1 VTRPAP
7 RRTRV
12 WLPRRQRKPLT
23 RRGIVVRSAVSFVLL
38 IGVWAVVA
46 ALLARSDVNSARDRL
61 LALKSQGGDPTSAA
75 AALDAAAKD
84 LRSARSTLRQP
95 GPALVAHVPVL
106 GRTWTAI
113 RAVDETALDVVQA
126 AREVLAEVRVAPL
139 VGNKRVDVAR
149 ITAVAASMRAAATR
163 TAAVPGRLEGL
174 NTGWTPP
181 GVSSNV
187 GKARAQLGGV
197 PAGLTRSADLLDA
210 LAGVLGARGDRRIL
224 VVLENNAE
232 LRGAGG
238 LVSVFAEATAH
249 DGVVTL
255 GEFRDVVDVAESAG
269 FVRKVPAP
277 PDYVAR
283 YGKFLANTTL
293 WRNAN
298 MSPDLP
304 TSSKVL
310 AELAALSLKRRPD
323 AVITLDVPAIARIL
337 GATGPA
343 PLPDGRTLT
352 RESAVE
358 ELLSKAYAGVPD
370 TRAGQDERRRRLRA
384 AADAVV
390 GRLFSGDAPAVSL
403 GVALG
408 EAAAGRHVAV
418 WSARPEEQRAID
430 AAGAS
435 GAVRDDTTDL
445 AMASIQNFGGGATE
459 GNKLDFYARVET
471 TVSVRVEKDAAVTT
485 RTYRLANSA
494 PASGLPRYVAG
505 VESPGEMRSFVGFA
519 FPAAATVEEFSRDG
533 LIVDATPEN
542 EGLHRTV
549 DDFAALKP
557 GASTQ
562 WTLRYR
568 TPLNGKPYTLR
579 VVPQPLAVAA
589 QLTLDVAP
597 GAKAHFAGVRYE
609 GPFDAERRIEVH
621 PRDGHWWERVG
632 RRVRR
637 FWTEPVRL

>member
-1 VTRPAP
+1 MTP
-7 RRTRV
+7 RRWAVRIA
-12 WLPRRQRKPLT
+12 
-23 RRGIVVRSAVSFVLL
+23 GSVVAL
-38 IGVWAVVA
+38 IAVWAVVA
-46 ALLARSDVNSARDRL
+46 ALSARSDVNSARDRL
-61 LALKSQGGDPTSAA
+61 LALKSQGGDPAA
-75 AALDAAAKD
+75 ASLALDRAAAD

-95 GPALVAHVPVL
+95 GPALVARVPVL

-113 RAVDETALDVVQA
+113 RAVDESALDVVLA

-139 VGNKRVDVAR
+139 VGDHRVDVRR
-149 ITAVAASMRAAATR
+149 ITAVAASMRVAATR
-163 TAAVPGRLEGL
+163 TEAVPSRLSSLE
-174 NTGWTPP
+174 TGWTPP
-181 GVSSNV
+181 GVTSNV
-187 GKARAQLGGV
+187 AKARSQLGGV
-197 PAGLTRSADLLDA
+197 PAGLRRSADLLDA

-249 DGVVTL
+249 DGAVAL
-255 GEFRDVVDVAESAG
+255 GEFRDVVDVAESRG
-269 FVRKVPAP
+269 FTRPVPAP
-277 PDYVAR
+277 ADYVAR
-283 YGKFLANTTL
+283 YGRFLANTTL

-298 MSPDLP
+298 MSPDIP

-310 AELAALSLKRRPD
+310 TELAALSLKRRPD

-343 PLPDGRTLT
+343 TLPDGRTLT
-352 RESAVE
+352 QENAVE

-370 TRAGQDERRRRLRA
+370 TRAGQDERRRRLRVS
-384 AADAVV
+384 ADAVV

-408 EAAAGRHVAV
+408 DAAAGRHVAV
-418 WSARPEEQRAID
+418 WSARADEQRAID

-445 AMASIQNFGGGATE
+445 AMTTIQNFGGGAAE
-459 GNKLDFYARVET
+459 GNKLDFYARVEA

-485 RTYRLANSA
+485 RTFHLLNSA

-519 FPAAATVEEFSRDG
+519 LPAASTIDEFSRDG
-533 LIVDATPEN
+533 LIVEATPED
-542 EGLHRTV
+542 EGRHRTI

-557 GASTQ
+557 GAETT
-562 WTLRYR
+562 WTLRYT
-568 TPLNGKPYTLR
+568 TPLHGKPYTLR
-579 VVPQPLAVAA
+579 VVPQPLAVNA

-597 GAKAHFAGVRYE
+597 GSNAHFGAVRYE
-609 GPFDAERRIEVH
+609 GPFDTERRVEVV
-621 PRDGHWWERVG
+621 PRDGHWWERIG
-632 RRVRR
+632 RRIRK
-637 FWTEPVRL
+637 FWTEPIRL